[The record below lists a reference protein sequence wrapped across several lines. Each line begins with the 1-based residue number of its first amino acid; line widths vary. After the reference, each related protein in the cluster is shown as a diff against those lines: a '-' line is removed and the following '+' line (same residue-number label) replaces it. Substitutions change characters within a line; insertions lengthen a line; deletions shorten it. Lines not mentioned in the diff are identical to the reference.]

1 MWDEGIGNRL
11 LKKGLQPLEVN
22 GCNPK
27 CRSIAV
33 FALKASMPISA
44 STPGC
49 YYVDLCFSA
58 DSLFLHFR
66 RCQVNRLLLMLVFT
80 LGMGSFDSANAETI
94 LFESGT
100 LGPTG
105 LAQFD
110 VAATNVNA
118 SVFTGV
124 RFELTQQVQTS
135 QVGGHFLSAAGG
147 NFFGAIVQLDDGDD
161 FPDSSDLSTA
171 DVLGI
176 AELIFPVASNEVFGD
191 LELSL
196 NTGWYALV
204 FGSGLFDTTGSGA
217 ATRNN
222 PDLGNPEYVSRT
234 AGGIWRSLEGASIP
248 FEDHRFVLTG
258 QIIPEPA
265 SITFA
270 ILCISSAAT
279 FMRGRVVAPVI

>member
-1 MWDEGIGNRL
+1 M
-11 LKKGLQPLEVN
+11 
-22 GCNPK
+22 
-27 CRSIAV
+27 
-33 FALKASMPISA
+33 
-44 STPGC
+44 
-49 YYVDLCFSA
+49 
-58 DSLFLHFR
+58 
-66 RCQVNRLLLMLVFT
+66 NRLLLMLVFT
-80 LGMGSFDSANAETI
+80 FGMGSFDSANAETI

-222 PDLGNPEYVSRT
+222 LDINDPSYIGIQPGFGMATLSSFFGN
-234 AGGIWRSLEGASIP
+234 
-248 FEDHRFVLTG
+248 HRFVVSG
-258 QIIPEPA
+258 AVVPEPM
-265 SITFA
+265 SVFLVLTCTIY
-270 ILCISSAAT
+270 
-279 FMRGRVVAPVI
+279 